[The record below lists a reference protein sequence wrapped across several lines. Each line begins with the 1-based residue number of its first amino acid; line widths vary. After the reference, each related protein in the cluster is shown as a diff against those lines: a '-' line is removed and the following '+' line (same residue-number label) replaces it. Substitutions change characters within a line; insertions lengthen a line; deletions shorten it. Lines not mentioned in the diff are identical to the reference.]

1 MARWLRQN
9 TQVCAGVGPFI
20 KASDGFTAVIGADLV
35 SGGCRAK
42 KNAGNW
48 GPVKS
53 DVFTNE
59 DGGGPFYEIAL
70 SAGDVDTLGL
80 LRWTCYPSASS
91 SIFQVWE
98 DFMVVDPVT
107 YDAYFGT
114 GPMRA
119 DVNVWNHTSVASI
132 TTAGTIPVDT
142 VYWNHGSVVGVVTA
156 GAPSINVVSWA
167 GSPVSAMP
175 GAPGAV
181 AGSVDVS
188 SWGGKAVAAITTA
201 GTIPVDVLYFNHG
214 ASASQAPVVANVT
227 QWGSAAIAVGNAG
240 IPAVDV
246 LTWQHTTVASPVTA
260 GTVPVDVMYVNH
272 TASAGNAGLLSVNTV
287 QWAGIA
293 PNALVAGRMDS
304 SIGAVA
310 AGIIVSA
317 NVGQWLGTA
326 VAAVVTGNAP
336 SVNVVAVSD
345 DPVTPANQRLWY
357 KTFVCG
363 AVSAGSPGPTTSS
376 FITNLPSG
384 STDFYAEQLILFR
397 TGDLA
402 SQSAVVRSYATAGKV
417 ITTDEAFVSAPNSG
431 DQFLI
436 IPSRTHTITQMAS
449 AVSLIKVSANV
460 GSIATNV
467 LVSANVG
474 QWRGSV
480 PAVLGSAST
489 IPADVLYW
497 NHGSAT
503 GIVTAGGP
511 SVNVVTWAGAPI
523 TTPTT
528 AGAIPVDVIY
538 VNHNSAQGTLKADV
552 MMIDHVSAASVT
564 VSANVGSIGTG
575 VLVSANV
582 GQWLGSVPAALSG
595 TLVQSLVAKMSAH
608 VLDNSSIS
616 NDAYSKIIFWTGG
629 SAGVGSTTTQVSSN
643 NIRSMTDLYK
653 GSIIIFTT
661 GTCNGAMR
669 RITGQT
675 GNVVT
680 FAALP
685 FEVSAGDEFGI
696 VATSWMEA
704 PGGAAADVN
713 VITWRGATPA
723 VLNAG
728 YVQSDVVMWAHSSAS
743 AMPGAPGAAGSVDV
757 SSWGGRAVASIT
769 TAGAIPVDVVYWN
782 HGSVAGI
789 VTAGA
794 PSTRLVAI
802 SNVSAEGVLQANM
815 ASISTNVLVSAN
827 VAQWRGTVPN
837 VLNVGNV
844 MADLQMWAHSSASAM
859 PGAPG
864 GVVGSV
870 NVNMWAGTSVAAV
883 VTAGWPQVEVASY
896 VAGEAPL
903 QPTVAGRT
911 LDVSTGGEAGVDW
924 NNVGTPGATV
934 NLAATTLGLLGAS
947 AIGASSF
954 AASAID
960 ANALAASAVD
970 EILDDTLEGSMTVR
984 QALRIILSAVAGKL
998 SGAATTNVLIRDVGD
1013 TKNRIDA
1020 TVDAGGNRTVVT
1032 LDGT

>member
-1 MARWLRQN
+1 MARWLRQS
-9 TQVCAGVGPFI
+9 TQVCACVGPFI
-20 KASDGFTAVIGADLV
+20 KASDGITAVVGADV
-35 SGGCRAK
+35 ASGGCRLK
-42 KNAGNW
+42 KNNANW
-48 GPVKS
+48 VPAKS

-59 DGGGPFYEIAL
+59 DGGGPFFEVAL

-80 LRWTCYPSASS
+80 LRWTCYPSAAF

-114 GPMRA
+114 GPIHA
-119 DVNVWNHTSVASI
+119 DVNVWNHTSVASHAAGVPVVDVLTWEHVSAASVVVSANVGQWRGTVVSAP
-132 TTAGTIPVDT
+132 TTSGSIPVDV
-142 VYWNHGSVVGVVTA
+142 VYWNHGSVVGIVTA
-156 GAPSINVVSWA
+156 GAPSINLVTWA

-175 GAPGAV
+175 GAPGA
-181 AGSVDVS
+181 AGSVDIR
-188 SWGGKAVAAITTA
+188 SWGGKAVGAITTA
-201 GTIPVDVLYFNHG
+201 GAIPVDVMYVNHTG
-214 ASASQAPVVANVT
+214 SAGNAGLLSVNVL
-227 QWGSAAIAVGNAG
+227 QWASAAI
-240 IPAVDV
+240 
-246 LTWQHTTVASPVTA
+246 TVPTTA
-260 GTVPVDVMYVNH
+260 GAIPVDVMYVNH
-272 TASAGNAGLLSVNTV
+272 TASAGNAGLLSVNVEQWVSAVVTAPTTAGAIPVDLIYINHSSAQGALNANVVSFTAGV
-287 QWAGIA
+287 QLPAVTSVV
-293 PNALVAGRMDS
+293 N
-304 SIGAVA
+304 IGSGAITATSFADA
-310 AGIIVSA
+310 AIRQATLATSLLVSA
-317 NVGQWLGTA
+317 NVG
-326 VAAVVTGNAP
+326 
-336 SVNVVAVSD
+336 
-345 DPVTPANQRLWY
+345 
-357 KTFVCG
+357 
-363 AVSAGSPGPTTSS
+363 S
-376 FITNLPSG
+376 F
-384 STDFYAEQLILFR
+384 
-397 TGDLA
+397 
-402 SQSAVVRSYATAGKV
+402 TAGV
-417 ITTDEAFVSAPNSG
+417 QLPAVTSVVNIGSGALTATSFADAAIRQATLATT
-431 DQFLI
+431 L
-436 IPSRTHTITQMAS
+436 
-449 AVSLIKVSANV
+449 LVSANV
-460 GSIATNV
+460 GSIGSGV

-474 QWRGSV
+474 QWRGTV
-480 PAVLGSAST
+480 PSL
-489 IPADVLYW
+489 
-497 NHGSAT
+497 
-503 GIVTAGGP
+503 
-511 SVNVVTWAGAPI
+511 
-523 TTPTT
+523 
-528 AGAIPVDVIY
+528 
-538 VNHNSAQGTLKADV
+538 
-552 MMIDHVSAASVT
+552 
-564 VSANVGSIGTG
+564 
-575 VLVSANV
+575 
-582 GQWLGSVPAALSG
+582 LSG
-595 TLVQSLVAKMSAH
+595 TLVQSLAAQLSAG
-608 VLDNSSIS
+608 VINNSAIG
-616 NDAYSKIIFWTGG
+616 NDAYSKIIFWTQG

-696 VATSWMEA
+696 LATSWMEA

-743 AMPGAPGAAGSVDV
+743 AMPGAPGAVAGSVDV
-757 SSWGGRAVASIT
+757 SSWGGKAVGAIT
-769 TAGAIPVDVVYWN
+769 TAGAIPVDIMYVNHTASAGNAGLLSVNVLQWASAGVTAATTGAAIPVDVVYWN

-802 SNVSAEGVLQANM
+802 SNVSAEGVLQANV

-896 VAGEAPL
+896 AAGEAPL

-911 LDVSTGGEAGVDW
+911 LDISTGGEAGIDW
-924 NNVGTPGATV
+924 ANVGTQGATV
-934 NLAATTLGLLGAS
+934 NLAATTLGILGAAS
-947 AIGASSF
+947 IGASSF

-998 SGAATTNVLIRDVGD
+998 SGAAITNVLIRDIGD
-1013 TKNRIDA
+1013 TKNLINA
-1020 TVDAGGNRTVVT
+1020 TVDVAGDRTAIT
-1032 LDGT
+1032 LYAT

>member
-1 MARWLRQN
+1 MVVWLRQS
-9 TQVCAGVGPFI
+9 TAVCAAVGPFV
-20 KASDGFTAVIGADLV
+20 SDNNPRTAVVGIGNQGSHVVV
-35 SGGCRAK
+35 SGDNRIK
-42 KNAGNW
+42 KAGANW
-48 GPVKS
+48 TPTGS
-53 DVFTNE
+53 FFANE
-59 DGGGPFYEIAL
+59 DGGGWFYEIAL
-70 SAGDVDTLGL
+70 TAADVDTVGQLY
-80 LRWTCYPSASS
+80 WTTYACAAVTVLP
-91 SIFQVWE
+91 VWHVFE
-98 DFMVVDPVT
+98 VINAKT
-107 YDAYFGT
+107 YDTYFGT
-114 GPMRA
+114 ESVRA
-119 DVNVWNHTSVASI
+119 DVVMWNHTSVASI
-132 TTAGTIPVDT
+132 TTAGTIPADVLYFNHTNSAGNAGIPQVNVMQWLSAAPAALGSAATIPAD
-142 VYWNHGSVVGVVTA
+142 VIYWNHGSVAGIVTA

-497 NHGSAT
+497 NHGSVA
-503 GIVTAGGP
+503 GVVTTGGP
-511 SVNVVTWAGAPI
+511 SVNVVTWAGAPV
-523 TTPTT
+523 TVPTT
-528 AGAIPVDVIY
+528 AGAIPVDLIY

-552 MMIDHVSAASVT
+552 MMIDHISAANVT

-696 VATSWMEA
+696 LATSWMEA

-713 VITWRGATPA
+713 V
-723 VLNAG
+723 
-728 YVQSDVVMWAHSSAS
+728 
-743 AMPGAPGAAGSVDV
+743 
-757 SSWGGRAVASIT
+757 
-769 TAGAIPVDVVYWN
+769 
-782 HGSVAGI
+782 
-789 VTAGA
+789 
-794 PSTRLVAI
+794 
-802 SNVSAEGVLQANM
+802 
-815 ASISTNVLVSAN
+815 
-827 VAQWRGTVPN
+827 
-837 VLNVGNV
+837 
-844 MADLQMWAHSSASAM
+844 
-859 PGAPG
+859 
-864 GVVGSV
+864 
-870 NVNMWAGTSVAAV
+870 
-883 VTAGWPQVEVASY
+883 
-896 VAGEAPL
+896 
-903 QPTVAGRT
+903 
-911 LDVSTGGEAGVDW
+911 
-924 NNVGTPGATV
+924 
-934 NLAATTLGLLGAS
+934 
-947 AIGASSF
+947 
-954 AASAID
+954 
-960 ANALAASAVD
+960 
-970 EILDDTLEGSMTVR
+970 
-984 QALRIILSAVAGKL
+984 KL
-998 SGAATTNVLIRDVGD
+998 I
-1013 TKNRIDA
+1013 
-1020 TVDAGGNRTVVT
+1020 
-1032 LDGT
+1032 